1 MVLRRVFKRKIMKK
15 VFTSRSVL
23 QKQSVQKAKDTLWF
37 SYKDC
42 IFWDNTKQKTKNLYV
57 TDNSTF
63 VY

>member
-1 MVLRRVFKRKIMKK
+1 MKK